1 MAKAKLYIFITLL
14 AACAVVILFVQQG
27 TEAQTESNDVTKD
40 SLVTITISFIGD
52 LMCHSPQYN
61 FARVDKDSFDFRPV
75 YREIKYFLSSP
86 DFMIGN
92 LETVTAGK
100 SVGYSG
106 YPHFNTPD
114 EYLTALK
121 DAGFDLLVTANN
133 HSLDKGEKGVLR
145 TIEQIKLNDLNYVG
159 TASDQQDRDSIRY
172 FQIDDLNFTVL
183 SYTFGTNNIPK
194 PKGKDYLVNLIDF
207 ELIKEDITAAR
218 KGNTEIIIVYYH
230 FGDEYKRFPNQYQ
243 KDVVDSTIK
252 FGADIIIGAHPH
264 VLQPVE
270 YFKTQNAK
278 LDTGF
283 VAYSLGNFISNQ
295 RWRYSDAGVILN
307 LSITKNLLTD
317 SVYIS
322 SVGYLPT
329 WVFKGRTTAGDE
341 YIILPSQ
348 NYNDSTYYYLS
359 QNDREQMKQAFED
372 TQFIL
377 TQFTERVLLLDLQP
391 NEQ

>member
-1 MAKAKLYIFITLL
+1 MANTKLYIFITLL
-14 AACAVVILFVQQG
+14 AACAFVILFVQQG
-27 TEAQTESNDVTKD
+27 TEAQSESYDLTKD
-40 SLVTITISFIGD
+40 SLVTITISFVGD

-61 FARVDKDSFDFRPV
+61 FARVDKNSFDFRPV

-86 DFMIGN
+86 NFMVGN

-114 EYLTALK
+114 QYLTALK

-159 TASDQQDRDSIRY
+159 TASNQQDRDSIRY
-172 FQIDDLNFTVL
+172 FQINGFNFTVL

-194 PKGKDYLVNLIDF
+194 PKGKDYLVNLIDY
-207 ELIKEDITAAR
+207 ELIKKDIIAAR
-218 KGNTEIIIVYYH
+218 KGNTEIVIVYYH

-252 FGADIIIGAHPH
+252 FGSDIIIGAHPH
-264 VLQPVE
+264 VIQPVE

-307 LSITKNLLTD
+307 LSLTKNLLTD

-329 WVFKGRTTAGDE
+329 WVFKGSTTAGDE

-359 QNDREQMKQAFED
+359 QIDRELMKQAFED

-391 NEQ
+391 NEE

>member
-14 AACAVVILFVQQG
+14 AVCAVVILFVQQG
-27 TEAQTESNDVTKD
+27 TEAQTESNDLTKD
-40 SLVTITISFIGD
+40 SLITITISFVGD

-114 EYLTALK
+114 EYITALK
-121 DAGFDLLVTANN
+121 YAGFDLLVTANN
-133 HSLDKGEKGVLR
+133 HSMDKGERGVLR

-159 TASDQQDRDSIRY
+159 TASDQRDRDSIRY
-172 FQIDDLNFTVL
+172 FQINDFNFTVL

-194 PKGKDYLVNLIDF
+194 PKGKDYLVNIIDF
-207 ELIKEDITAAR
+207 ELIMKDINTAR
-218 KGNTEIIIVYYH
+218 QGNAGIVIVYFH

-264 VLQPVE
+264 VLQPVD

-295 RWRYSDAGVILN
+295 RWRYSDAGVVLN
-307 LSITKNLLTD
+307 LSLTKNLFTD
-317 SVYIS
+317 SIYIS
-322 SVGYLPT
+322 SVSYLPT

-348 NYNDSTYYYLS
+348 NYDDRTFYYLS
-359 QNDREQMKQAFED
+359 QNDRELMKQSFED

-377 TQFTERVLLLDLQP
+377 TQFTDKILLLDLQP
-391 NEQ
+391 KEE